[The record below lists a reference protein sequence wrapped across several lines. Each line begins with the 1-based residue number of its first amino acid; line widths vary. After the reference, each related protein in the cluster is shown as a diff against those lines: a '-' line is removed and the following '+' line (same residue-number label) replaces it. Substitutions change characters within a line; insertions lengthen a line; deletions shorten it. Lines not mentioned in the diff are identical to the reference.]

1 MLTWIYFHAEIT
13 ILFVK
18 FNLRHWVNFSSINVL
33 RCLRRLGFGPFAMHQ
48 VNASWVAV
56 QELQRIG
63 LGDDLDVSLMTL
75 EIPVEYSTVM
85 ERVPALWKQ
94 FNPQVCCA

>member
-1 MLTWIYFHAEIT
+1 
-13 ILFVK
+13 
-18 FNLRHWVNFSSINVL
+18 
-33 RCLRRLGFGPFAMHQ
+33 MHQ

-63 LGDDLDVSLMTL
+63 LGDDLDVSLVTV
-75 EIPVEYSTVM
+75 EIPVEYSTVR

-94 FNPQVCCA
+94 FNPRVCCV

>member
-1 MLTWIYFHAEIT
+1 M
-13 ILFVK
+13 
-18 FNLRHWVNFSSINVL
+18 NFSSINVL